1 MEAMREVVPGRTL
14 ICIAAWLDETRL
26 TDNALL

>member
-1 MEAMREVVPGRTL
+1 MREVVPGRTL
-14 ICIAAWLDETRL
+14 ICIAAWLDEIRL